1 MDEIDER
8 IVEIMTA
15 DARTSFRK
23 IAKELERSPD
33 TIINRFQRLKD
44 SGDIRGST
52 VVVEPRKIGYEGMA
66 AFHIDVSTSGECKT
80 DSTSI
85 LKTLIRMPN
94 IIIAKDRWRPRLPRN
109 RRHPRLRPPHE
120 AQQGDSR
127 YPRYQKHTNR
137 SMGRWRRDMP

>member
-15 DARTSFRK
+15 NARTSFRK

-52 VVVEPRKIGYEGMA
+52 VVVEPSALSSA
-66 AFHIDVSTSGECKT
+66 AFEDKAAAKNAATSSPITPC
-80 DSTSI
+80 
-85 LKTLIRMPN
+85 
-94 IIIAKDRWRPRLPRN
+94 
-109 RRHPRLRPPHE
+109 
-120 AQQGDSR
+120 
-127 YPRYQKHTNR
+127 
-137 SMGRWRRDMP
+137 GR